1 MINAVIFI
9 MFLFITI
16 LTVGLCSFI
25 YSGKGNYSEGMI
37 LGIHVPADAAQAPDV
52 KALTD
57 RYKKSFR
64 RFQRLNLAAGV
75 ATCGL
80 CLLNTG
86 IGMFLYTLW
95 ILEYAAGVCLLTIL
109 VQRKMYKV
117 KIRHQWFT
125 GEIRPATLVDTRVS
139 AMAQNFPISWKW
151 HLPILLV
158 WIVVWILTLVRSSF
172 VHREDYI
179 LLLICFIPPFF
190 LFLGLHILLSTRKN
204 RVYSKDSR
212 INEQINYLEKHT
224 WSRAFLIADYASAA
238 AGIYL
243 LLRLAFGGQLFLW
256 DYGIYIAVDMIGAVA
271 LIFSILRIRLR
282 RKEILDQDDQPVAA
296 DDDEYWKNGWY
307 SNPNDRHLWVQN
319 RMCSTNYT
327 LNMAHPAAKWFLGI
341 TGILCAAAVIAMAGV
356 AGVLFQ
362 LDSSRVSVN
371 LAQSQGGG
379 ETITISY
386 AFYKCSFQPED
397 IQELQ
402 LLDTLPEENFRR
414 TNGGDTDRLLVGHFK
429 GEITGDTMM
438 FIYKNE
444 SPVIRI
450 RLPQRTIFL
459 NSDTREEIGK
469 WYGLLE
475 GLCENSP

>member
-327 LNMAHPAAKWFLGI
+327 LKYGPSCSQMVPWHYRYFMRRGRYCNGRGRRRAVPAGQFPG
-341 TGILCAAAVIAMAGV
+341 
-356 AGVLFQ
+356 
-362 LDSSRVSVN
+362 SVN